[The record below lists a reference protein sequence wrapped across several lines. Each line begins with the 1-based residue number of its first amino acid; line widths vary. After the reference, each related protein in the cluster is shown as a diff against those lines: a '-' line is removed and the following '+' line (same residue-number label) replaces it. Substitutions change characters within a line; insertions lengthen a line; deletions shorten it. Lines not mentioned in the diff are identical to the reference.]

1 MAKDRSLKSASHP
14 PKKKKLGSNAGD
26 VHTEDIMDTEVKK
39 KRKKMEVEV
48 SGTVLSVCFR

>member
-1 MAKDRSLKSASHP
+1 MAKDRSLKSGSHP
-14 PKKKKLGSNAGD
+14 PTKKKKNAGD

-48 SGTVLSVCFR
+48 SGTVFSV